1 MNRVF
6 IVLGLALIAVS
17 VFWRSLFFSVGE
29 WQSAVVL
36 QFGKPIR
43 TVSEPGLN
51 WRIPGV
57 QNVIYFEK
65 RLLEYDAA
73 PKEVITKDKQ
83 QLSVDNFARWRITNP
98 LGFYRSVRTESQAQS
113 RLDDIIY
120 SALREVVAQ
129 KTLSDVVSG
138 DRASLVDYIRIESNK
153 KAEAFGIEIV
163 DVRIKRTEL
172 PAKNELSVFNRMRSE
187 RERQAKGFRA
197 EGDEEARKI
206 RSMAERTRSVLL
218 AEATRE
224 AELLRG
230 EGDSNAIST
239 YAKAYE
245 EDPEFYAFQRTLDA
259 YERTLG
265 SGTTLVMTPRSEFL
279 KGLMGTP

>member
-1 MNRVF
+1 VNRVF